1 MMAETGE
8 GHFDYGEAVRVRR
21 PIRNDGTFPGEPTG
35 ALLVR
40 RGSVGY
46 VVDRGIFLQDQVV
59 YAVHFPEQGCRVG
72 CRAEEL
78 QPADEPWV
86 PTRFDRR
93 DRVRCTRHLAVA
105 GEIVAPLGSEG
116 KVLELHTDPPG
127 EPRYTVSFNGRL
139 LQLPEAALESLE
151 PGCLDAESPAGDPG
165 ADESR

>member
-1 MMAETGE
+1 MMVEADEV
-8 GHFDYGEAVRVRR
+8 HFEYGAAVRVRR

-46 VVDRGIFLQDQVV
+46 VVDRGLFLQDQVI
-59 YAVHFPEQGCRVG
+59 YTVHFPADGRRVG

-78 QPADEPWV
+78 QPAADPWV

-116 KVLELHTDPPG
+116 KVLEVHTEQPG
-127 EPRYTVSFNGRL
+127 ETRYTVSFNGRVL
-139 LQLPEAALESLE
+139 ELPETALELAE
-151 PGCLDAESPAGDPG
+151 PGTASGDLVAEGQTP
-165 ADESR
+165 DEHR

>member
-1 MMAETGE
+1 MMVEADEV
-8 GHFDYGEAVRVRR
+8 HFEYGAAVRVRR

-46 VVDRGIFLQDQVV
+46 VVDRGLFLQDQVI
-59 YAVHFPEQGCRVG
+59 YTVHFPAEGRRVG

-78 QPADEPWV
+78 QPAADPWV

-105 GEIVAPLGSEG
+105 GEIVVPVGSEG
-116 KVLELHTDPPG
+116 KVLEVHTAAPG
-127 EPRYTVSFNGRL
+127 EPRYTVSFDGRL
-139 LQLPEAALESLE
+139 LQLPEVALESVE
-151 PGCLDAESPAGDPG
+151 PGTASGDSVAKEG
-165 ADESR
+165 ATDEHG